1 MDSFLEIGLVL
12 AVATVVAFVMQRAK
26 LPLILGHIITGILVG
41 PSVLNF
47 LHATDTINIFSDLG
61 ITALLF
67 VVGLSLNPRMIR
79 DVGKISLITGI
90 GQILF
95 TVAVG
100 YPLCRLLGFA
110 PFSSIALA
118 VGLTFSSTI
127 IVSTLLADRNDLGT
141 LYGKISIGC
150 LLIQDL
156 IATLMLIAVSASGGT
171 GTVAEVAFI
180 AGMKLLAVAG
190 PLLIVAIIILP
201 RLTRLFAESQEF
213 LFIFSAGW
221 GIGVAAL
228 FYKLGLSAEIGALA
242 AGITLASSPYHYEIS
257 AKMKL
262 IRDFFIVM
270 FFILLGSQLTFANI
284 STILWPTIALS
295 LFVLIGNPLIVM
307 ILLGL
312 LGYTKKTGFYT
323 GLAVAQ
329 ISEFSFIL
337 ILLMVEKGLV
347 PATLLPL
354 VTGVGITTITVSAI
368 MILNADAIYKR
379 LSPFL
384 GIFERRR
391 PKRISTRHEHA
402 EAFLFGCHRVG
413 ADFLPTLKNLK
424 LSTLVIDFDPT
435 VISSLQAR
443 GIRCRYGDAGDNE
456 FIDEL
461 DLKHAQLIISTI
473 PDGDTNRFIMNKT
486 LNANPKASVIV
497 TAHTVDEA
505 NLLYEDGAAYVIM
518 PHYLGGNRAAMILEK
533 IGPDHKKL
541 EVERKRHLKH
551 LAMRTS

>member
-1 MDSFLEIGLVL
+1 MDSFLQIGLIL
-12 AVATVVAFVMQRAK
+12 AVAMAVAFVMQRAK
-26 LPLILGHIITGILVG
+26 LPLILGHIVTGILVG
-41 PSVLNF
+41 PSVLNI
-47 LHATDTINIFSDLG
+47 LRSTDTIAIFSELG

-67 VVGLSLNPRMIR
+67 VVGLSLNPRVIH

-95 TVAVG
+95 TVLIG
-100 YPLCRLLGFA
+100 YPLCRFLGLA
-110 PFSSIALA
+110 PLSSAALA
-118 VGLTFSSTI
+118 IGLTFSSTI

-141 LYGKISIGC
+141 LYGKITVGC
-150 LLIQDL
+150 LLVQDL
-156 IATLMLIAVSASGGT
+156 VATLILIAVSATGGT
-171 GTVAEVAFI
+171 GSAADI
-180 AGMKLLAVAG
+180 ALSAGMKFLAVAG
-190 PLLIVAIIILP
+190 PLLIVAVVILP

-213 LFIFSAGW
+213 LFIFSVGW
-221 GIGVAAL
+221 GIGVSAL
-228 FYKLGLSAEIGALA
+228 FYGLGLSAEIGALA

-262 IRDFFIVM
+262 LRDFFIVM
-270 FFILLGSQLTFANI
+270 FFILLGSQLTFANF
-284 STILWPTIALS
+284 STILWPTVALS

-329 ISEFSFIL
+329 ISEFSFVL

-347 PATLLPL
+347 PETLLPL
-354 VTGVGITTITVSAI
+354 VTSVGITTITLSAI

-379 LSPFL
+379 LSPIL

-391 PKRISTRHEHA
+391 PKRLSTRHEHA

-413 ADFLPTLKNLK
+413 ADFLPTLKNLR
-424 LSTLVIDFDPT
+424 LSTLVVDFDPT
-435 VISSLQAR
+435 VIASLQQR

-461 DLKHAQLIISTI
+461 DLKHARLVISTI
-473 PDGDTNRFIMNKT
+473 PDEATNRFILEKT
-486 LNANPKASVIV
+486 MSANPKASVIV

-541 EVERKRHLKH
+541 ETERKRHLKH
-551 LAMRTS
+551 LAMRAS